1 MIANPTRRAFLSV
14 AKVAAD
20 LVADPVVAALWED
33 PSALAE
39 LTVGALAA
47 HLARGASTVEQYLD
61 GPGGTVEAEP
71 LSAPRYFAAMALS
84 PEVGSELNQ
93 AVRQRA
99 SDAALAGQAQ
109 VAAQLAQCW
118 SRLTEL
124 LSVEPPGRVL
134 SVIGGLAITLDEY
147 LVTRT
152 VELVTHIDDL
162 AASIDV
168 PTPTLPEAAL
178 VTAVDCMV
186 EIARLRHGDLAVVRA
201 LARRERDPLAALRV
215 F

>member
-1 MIANPTRRAFLSV
+1 MRPRWSCARLSSHDQLRSTGPINCLDKRFLSV
-14 AKVAAD
+14 
-20 LVADPVVAALWED
+20 
-33 PSALAE
+33 S
-39 LTVGALAA
+39 
-47 HLARGASTVEQYLD
+47 HL
-61 GPGGTVEAEP
+61 
-71 LSAPRYFAAMALS
+71 
-84 PEVGSELNQ
+84 
-93 AVRQRA
+93 
-99 SDAALAGQAQ
+99 
-109 VAAQLAQCW
+109 
-118 SRLTEL
+118 
-124 LSVEPPGRVL
+124 
-134 SVIGGLAITLDEY
+134 IGGLAITLDEY